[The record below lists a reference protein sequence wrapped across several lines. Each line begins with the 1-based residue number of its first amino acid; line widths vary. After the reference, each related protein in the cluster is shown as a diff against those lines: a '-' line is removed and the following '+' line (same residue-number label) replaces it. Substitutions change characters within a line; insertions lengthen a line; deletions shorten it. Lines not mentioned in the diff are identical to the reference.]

1 MHEVRWPIHLPGEEE
16 LIQVEPSILVQVSAG
31 KLRSSPPPPPLGLQP
46 AERCGRRYLLRRRC
60 PHARWRRTHVAR
72 ACYRAHRHCLKP
84 LPRVRPPRVAVL
96 VPSLQQPVELLK
108 ADVLLLLLCITNG
121 AGVDPVG
128 TILVPLFVTL
138 KPSNAEDL
146 RENRIKKRKD

>member
-1 MHEVRWPIHLPGEEE
+1 MYGSGSEGGGLEAEE
-16 LIQVEPSILVQVSAG
+16 L
-31 KLRSSPPPPPLGLQP
+31 
-46 AERCGRRYLLRRRC
+46 Y
-60 PHARWRRTHVAR
+60 
-72 ACYRAHRHCLKP
+72 
-84 LPRVRPPRVAVL
+84 
-96 VPSLQQPVELLK
+96 ELLK

-146 RENRIKKRKD
+146 RENRIKKRKDQDHVSNQIAGF